1 MTISF
6 LEDISQFKQWQSEL
20 PEVNGLFE
28 IQNDFKQKLA
38 RWKEQEQCLSIGV
51 MGQVKAGKSS
61 FLNALLFDGK
71 PILPAAATPK
81 TANLTRISYGEQFA
95 LRVEYYSQNEWQLI
109 VKEAQGKGEHTE
121 AKVARELVKMASKV
135 GDKLE
140 QCLKI
145 GVERFQVDNLESLQ
159 GVLNQYTG
167 NDGEF
172 TPLVKCTEIT
182 LPLEELRGL
191 EVVDTPGMNDPVQSR
206 TQKTRDYMANC
217 DVVFFLSHSSKF
229 LDQPDVDLLATQL
242 PGKGVKHMVL
252 VAVQFD
258 SAILD
263 DGFNRDSLAETE
275 ANLKKRLGGN
285 AQKQLMEL
293 VKRKQ
298 DSGNKAAADLLNN
311 LTVPIFASTFAHG
324 FAHWPQSRWSKN
336 MKHVHAELLEL
347 AEDEWDDTITHEDWL
362 RIANFSELTQA
373 YECARENRI
382 TLLKA
387 QHDGVIPDAVLQ
399 YEQQLT
405 LIAKS
410 AQARVKHLQTE
421 DVASLELKKANCE
434 KHIAELSVRLSRVLN
449 AAQRQA
455 QQMSDDLMQQIRQD
469 KEGYSHLNEKTGT
482 TTRTRSHE
490 VSDSTWYKPWSWG
503 STRTVYSTY
512 SENYQYLSS
521 ADAAEQI
528 RLFGKNSARQVTAR
542 FAELIA
548 PKQLKL
554 ELKKALLDALD
565 TRSEQFD
572 PMQFR
577 TTLEQ
582 SLVSL
587 QMPRLDVDLGDT
599 TSLIGGSFSGD
610 VQGADEMKRLRSSL
624 NQALRAIM
632 ERFESCFQEQFQ
644 VVMQQ
649 LDLVEQTL
657 TERLIKD
664 VKAELNTLQLK
675 VENKEAELKY
685 YNSLLVLTSE
695 SLLSTTEIKGKIA
708 ETA

>member
-38 RWKEQEQCLSIGV
+38 RWKEKEQCLSIGV

-95 LRVEYYSQNEWQLI
+95 LRVEYYSQNEWLLI
-109 VKEAQGKGEHTE
+109 VKEAQGEGEHTE

-135 GDKLE
+135 GDRLE

-298 DSGNKAAADLLNN
+298 DSGNKAAADLLSN

-347 AEDEWDDTITHEDWL
+347 AEDEWDDTITHDDWL
-362 RIANFSELTQA
+362 RIANFSELTQV
-373 YECARENRI
+373 YEYARKDRVD
-382 TLLKA
+382 LLKK
-387 QHDGVIPDAVLQ
+387 QHDGVIPEAILQ

-469 KEGYSHLNEKTGT
+469 KESYSHLNEKTGT

-554 ELKKALLDALD
+554 ELKKALLDGLD

-572 PMQFR
+572 PTQFR

-599 TSLIGGSFSGD
+599 TSLIGGSFSRD
-610 VQGADEMKRLRSSL
+610 VQGDDEMKRLRSSL

-664 VKAELNTLQLK
+664 VKAELNTLQQK

-695 SLLSTTEIKGKIA
+695 SLSSTTEIKGKIA